1 MLVPFQTIVQSTSTE
16 HILDDLIDSC
26 SLPVRLGMI
35 G

>member
-1 MLVPFQTIVQSTSTE
+1 MLVPFWTITQITSTE
-16 HILDDLIDSC
+16 HILDDLIDSF